1 MKTAALAA
9 AFALAA
15 AAAPLRAQRPD
26 TSTVRVRGPVVVACY
41 IPVPQERL
49 DTDEDVAT
57 VFDDFSYHWSQAVD
71 TLERRGVAAEMRGA
85 RWVKLLLGGRL
96 RLVRCPR
103 PVGYVLAAPGRLPR
117 VITGVETDS
126 GLVDAAAAYFRWPE
140 RKEHRDGGHR

>member
-1 MKTAALAA
+1 MKTAALAVL
-9 AFALAA
+9 ALAA

-26 TSTVRVRGPVVVACY
+26 TSTVRVRGPVVVACF

-49 DTDEDVAT
+49 DTDEDMAT
-57 VFDDFSYHWSQAVD
+57 VFDDFAWHWSGAAD
-71 TLERRGVAAEMRGA
+71 SLRARGVAVEMRGV
-85 RWVKLLLGGRL
+85 RWVRLLSAGRM

-126 GLVDAAAAYFRWPE
+126 GLVDAAAEYFRWPE
-140 RKEHRDGGHR
+140 RKEHGDAGHR

>member
-71 TLERRGVAAEMRGA
+71 TLERRGAAAQMRGA
-85 RWVKLLLGGRL
+85 
-96 RLVRCPR
+96 RCPR
-103 PVGYVLAAPGRLPR
+103 PVAYVLAAPGRLPR